1 MGHGVSWQRLIV
13 CCVDNRIAQTS
24 RCDAANR
31 KWRDWRPGP
40 ASFAAAPMD
49 CAEPGEMSAKP

>member
-1 MGHGVSWQRLIV
+1 MSWQRLIV